1 MVDSLLK
8 VLAFNDEVKAVAMV
22 ATDAIAEAQ
31 RRDSTERTYETMLH
45 LDGKVAQM
53 LQADIQNTIYK
64 LGKNI
69 QEVERP
75 STFIEH
81 NSHLE
86 NCLGVQKVEPEKIR
100 QLFAQTSEYHFSI
113 PAKTEEKS
121 NLNVFFGEG
130 RRDKRGFVKPRP

>member
-1 MVDSLLK
+1 MYSFKNYRQINGLIGSANLTC
-8 VLAFNDEVKAVAMV
+8 FW
-22 ATDAIAEAQ
+22 
-31 RRDSTERTYETMLH
+31 DSTERTYETMLH

-53 LQADIQNTIYK
+53 LQADIQNTIHK

-86 NCLGVQKVEPEKIR
+86 NCLGVQKNCTRKDSATICPKVRIS
-100 QLFAQTSEYHFSI
+100 F
-113 PAKTEEKS
+113 
-121 NLNVFFGEG
+121 LNSS
-130 RRDKRGFVKPRP
+130 